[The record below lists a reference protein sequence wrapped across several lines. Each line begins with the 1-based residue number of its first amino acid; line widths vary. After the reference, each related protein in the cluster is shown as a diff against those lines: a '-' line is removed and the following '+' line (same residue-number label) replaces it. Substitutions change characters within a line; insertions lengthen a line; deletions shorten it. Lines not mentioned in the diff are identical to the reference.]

1 MDKAEDSPLEDTA
14 LDDVRE
20 VLAQHSVSFA
30 LLFGS
35 GARVSTTEMGD
46 VDLAVE
52 FEELRPDD
60 DGYSDAYLRLLSDF
74 EETLS
79 VAVDIVDVHTMPP
92 AFARVVFDQ
101 GILLL
106 GTDQRRV
113 ELEQP
118 IAGDELTV
126 NDARKRVAAAVDR
139 LREESSG

>member
-1 MDKAEDSPLEDTA
+1 MDDPGDGPFDDAT

-20 VLAQHSVSFA
+20 VLARHSVSFA

-35 GARVSTTEMGD
+35 GARAPTAEVGD

-60 DGYSDAYLRLLSDF
+60 DGYSEVYLRLLSDL

-79 VAVDIVDVHTMPP
+79 FDVDVVDVHTMPP
-92 AFARVVFDQ
+92 RFGHVVFDQ
-101 GILLL
+101 GVLLL
-106 GTDQRRV
+106 GDEQRRA
-113 ELEQP
+113 ELEQT

-126 NDARKRVAAAVDR
+126 KEARERVASAVDR